1 MTAGYAKGGRVPQ
14 QADRARTRGRPRDRL
29 CAHAQAS
36 GHGRVLHLAHV
47 CLRPLCRDLC
57 PCWRRRQGR
66 PARVPL
72 VLFLFV
78 SIVGNS
84 LFAQLAKD
92 ESPMV
97 RRAAA
102 SNLSEFLK
110 TMSKAHVLKDGVALF
125 TALASDEHVRQWR
138 SVVCVGNADL
148 SCLFRTRSASS
159 SSPPPSPL
167 RRSSPPRRA
176 RYFLL
181 YRWLN

>member
-1 MTAGYAKGGRVPQ
+1 M
-14 QADRARTRGRPRDRL
+14 
-29 CAHAQAS
+29 
-36 GHGRVLHLAHV
+36 
-47 CLRPLCRDLC
+47 
-57 PCWRRRQGR
+57 
-66 PARVPL
+66 
-72 VLFLFV
+72 LFLFV